1 MRMTST
7 RKNILIFSIT
17 GVIIILLFLLAF
29 LSSRVTMNDEYVS
42 GNTAGNLNNGGYFC
56 EADGR
61 VYFANAY
68 DNNALY
74 SMNPDETDIQ
84 KLNNSSV
91 SSINAAGKYLYFAMT
106 SGSSKSGGDG
116 LGYMMQT
123 SGIYRSNLKGK
134 SVVGLD
140 RCHIVSMQLCG
151 NYLYYEKYDNNAG
164 TSLEKIKIDRTDKQ
178 TIANEIINPNC
189 YVNGRIY
196 YQGTA
201 KDHYLHALDV
211 STDTDSVVWEGN
223 IWNPIVQDGY
233 VYYMD
238 VSENYRLCRYS
249 LSGNTVEV
257 LTNDRIDMFNVYG
270 NYIYY
275 QVSSTDAPALKRM
288 YIDGSSQELVR
299 EGVFQNINITS
310 SYVYFNG
317 FNEPVPVYKTS
328 TFGPVNVTTFE
339 AAKQAA
345 LENIS

>member
-1 MRMTST
+1 MTST
-7 RKNILIFSIT
+7 RKNILIFLIT
-17 GVIIILLFLLAF
+17 GVIIIALFLF
-29 LSSRVTMNDEYVS
+29 SFFFNRVTMNEEYTS

-68 DNNALY
+68 DNNSLY

-91 SSINAAGKYLYFAMT
+91 SSINAAGKYLYYSMT
-106 SGSSKSGGDG
+106 SGSNKSGGDG
-116 LGYMMQT
+116 LGYMMKT

-134 SVVGLD
+134 SVVSLD

-164 TSLEKIKIDRTDKQ
+164 TSLEKIRIDKKEKQ
-178 TIANEIINPNC
+178 TVANEIINPNC

-211 STDTDSVVWEGN
+211 STDNDSVVWQGN

-249 LSGNTVEV
+249 LSGDVVEV
-257 LTNDRIDMFNVYG
+257 LTNERLDMFNIYQ

-275 QVSSTDAPALKRM
+275 QVSSADTPALKRM
-288 YIDGSSQELVR
+288 LIDGSSQETVS
-299 EGVFQNINITS
+299 EGVYQNINITS
-310 SYVYFNG
+310 NYVYFNG
-317 FNEPVPVYKTS
+317 FNASVPVYKTS

-345 LENIS
+345 VENIS